1 MRQTMSISKGE
12 VASHAHNF
20 DLEHRAKL
28 DNVDASRS
36 SENVVICDTR
46 IREFY
51 AETFGAAME
60 AYNEKQVAA
69 GHPERQIRDYYEKL
83 CHGKQERPMNEMVV
97 QIGNRDTMPADD
109 ADCRAVSREILK
121 EFEKRFKAKYPN
133 FLVAQSV
140 IHMDEATPHLH
151 MVYVPVTHKNKR
163 GMETRV
169 SLRGALRASGFTDVR
184 DWNKEVFELLESVS
198 QEHGIERLDGR
209 SSGRWRMS
217 VREFKAAIN
226 EPDYPYRND
235 PELLCLLDEQQ
246 ALLEECHETVTQ
258 MGESL
263 EEFAEAKISVSQ
275 MGALRTMQGRA
286 QAVCRDTK
294 TWRDGLR
301 AAVDAFAAFLDAVPE
316 LWREHVVNPIS
327 AAFKGMVEAWD
338 EREYEDE
345 ISATLEQAVSVSHG
359 MGRAQK
365 PPRPDREATPGANAP
380 KGASEGR

>member
-1 MRQTMSISKGE
+1 MKQTMSISKGE

-46 IREFY
+46 IRDFY

-121 EFEKRFKAKYPN
+121 EFADRFKKKYPN
-133 FLVAQSV
+133 FLVAQAV

-184 DWNKEVFELLESVS
+184 DWNAEVFKLLESVS

-275 MGALRTMQGRA
+275 MGALRAMQGRA

-359 MGRAQK
+359 MDRAQK

-380 KGASEGR
+380 NGASEGR

>member
-1 MRQTMSISKGE
+1 MKQTMSISKGE

-121 EFEKRFKAKYPN
+121 EFADRFKKKYPN
-133 FLVAQSV
+133 FLVAQAV

-246 ALLEECHETVTQ
+246 ALLEECDETVTQ

-345 ISATLEQAVSVSHG
+345 ISGSFEQAVSVSHG
-359 MGRAQK
+359 MERAQK

>member
-1 MRQTMSISKGE
+1 MKQTMSISKGE

-46 IREFY
+46 IRDFY

-121 EFEKRFKAKYPN
+121 EFADRFKKKYPN
-133 FLVAQSV
+133 FRVAQAV

-327 AAFKGMVEAWD
+327 AAFKGMVEEWN
-338 EREYEDE
+338 EREYEGE

-359 MGRAQK
+359 MDRAQK

>member
-121 EFEKRFKAKYPN
+121 EFADRFKKKYPN
-133 FLVAQSV
+133 FLVAQAV

-345 ISATLEQAVSVSHG
+345 ISGSFEQAVSVSHG
-359 MGRAQK
+359 MERAQK

>member
-1 MRQTMSISKGE
+1 MKQTMSISKGE

-46 IREFY
+46 IRDFY

-121 EFEKRFKAKYPN
+121 EFADRFKKKYPN
-133 FLVAQSV
+133 FLVAQAV

-184 DWNKEVFELLESVS
+184 DWNREVFELLESVS

-275 MGALRTMQGRA
+275 MSALRTMQGRA

-301 AAVDAFAAFLDAVPE
+301 AAVDAFATFLDAVPE

-359 MGRAQK
+359 MDRAQK
-365 PPRPDREATPGANAP
+365 PPRLDREATPGANAP
-380 KGASEGR
+380 NGASEGR

>member
-1 MRQTMSISKGE
+1 MKQTMSISKGE

-121 EFEKRFKAKYPN
+121 EFADRFKKKYPN
-133 FLVAQSV
+133 FRVAQAV

-184 DWNKEVFELLESVS
+184 DWNAEVFKLLESVS

-275 MGALRTMQGRA
+275 MGALRAMQGRA

-359 MGRAQK
+359 MDRAQK
-365 PPRPDREATPGANAP
+365 PPRPDREATTGANAP

>member
-133 FLVAQSV
+133 FLVAQAV

>member
-1 MRQTMSISKGE
+1 MRQTMSISRGE

-46 IREFY
+46 IRDFY
-51 AETFGAAME
+51 AETFGGAME

-121 EFEKRFKAKYPN
+121 EFADRFKKKYPN
-133 FLVAQSV
+133 FRVAQAV

-338 EREYEDE
+338 EREYEDQ

-359 MGRAQK
+359 MDRAQK

-380 KGASEGR
+380 NGASEGR

>member
-1 MRQTMSISKGE
+1 MKQTMSISKGE

-121 EFEKRFKAKYPN
+121 EFADRFKKKYPN
-133 FLVAQSV
+133 FLVAQAV

-345 ISATLEQAVSVSHG
+345 ISGSFEQAVSVSHG
-359 MGRAQK
+359 MERAQK

>member
-1 MRQTMSISKGE
+1 MKQTMSISKGE

-46 IREFY
+46 IRDFY
-51 AETFGAAME
+51 AETFGTAME
-60 AYNEKQVAA
+60 SYNEKQVAA

-121 EFEKRFKAKYPN
+121 EFADRFKKKYPN
-133 FLVAQSV
+133 FLVAQAV

-184 DWNKEVFELLESVS
+184 DWNAEVFKLLESVS

-263 EEFAEAKISVSQ
+263 EEFAEAKISVTQ

-345 ISATLEQAVSVSHG
+345 ISATLDQAVSVSHG

-365 PPRPDREATPGANAP
+365 PPRPDREAITGANAP

>member
-1 MRQTMSISKGE
+1 MKQTMSISKGE

-121 EFEKRFKAKYPN
+121 EFADRFKKKYPN
-133 FLVAQSV
+133 FLVAQAV

-263 EEFAEAKISVSQ
+263 EEFAEASISVSQ

-345 ISATLEQAVSVSHG
+345 ISGSFEQAVSVSHG
-359 MGRAQK
+359 MERAQK

>member
-1 MRQTMSISKGE
+1 MRQTMSISRGE

-121 EFEKRFKAKYPN
+121 EFADRFKKKYPN
-133 FLVAQSV
+133 FLVAQAV

-327 AAFKGMVEAWD
+327 AAFKGMVEEWN

-359 MGRAQK
+359 MDRAQK

>member
-1 MRQTMSISKGE
+1 MKQTMSISKGE

-46 IREFY
+46 IRDFY

-121 EFEKRFKAKYPN
+121 EFADRFTKKYPN
-133 FLVAQSV
+133 FLVAQAV

-275 MGALRTMQGRA
+275 MSALRTMQGRA

-301 AAVDAFAAFLDAVPE
+301 AAVDAFATFLDAVPE

-359 MGRAQK
+359 MDRAQK

-380 KGASEGR
+380 SGASEGR